1 MVDVNSVFRGAQY
14 YTAANDSDAV
24 ADLADKLTDQVR
36 DHIRK
41 MVRHSC
47 SSTALLESLSLP
59 TAPTSSSAALRTYRL
74 PTLAYSA

>member
-47 SSTALLESLSLP
+47 SSTP
-59 TAPTSSSAALRTYRL
+59 CWRV
-74 PTLAYSA
+74 